1 MSVTLARRELAR
13 IAPGRPSAVTI
24 GVFDGV
30 HRGHQHLVGTLIER
44 ARAEDLAAVA
54 LTFNPHPRTVIRPGI
69 AVTYLTSLEERIE
82 LLQALGLDAVG
93 VLAFTSELAQLSPR
107 DFLALLSDELQM
119 KLLVVGPDF
128 ALGRNRAGT
137 IGVMRQVGE
146 ELAQAGA
153 GPGGFAVEVAP
164 LLAENDEKVGSTTI
178 RQALAE
184 GDVVR
189 VRRLLGRP
197 FSLRGPVVTGDQRG
211 RTLGFPTANIAI
223 GLDRALPAYGIYVT
237 RAYVRESAYESCTS
251 IGIRPTFDVEPRPTV
266 ETFILDFDG
275 DVYGQEMRIELLE
288 RLRGELR
295 FESAEELVAQMHR
308 DIDQTRAYFRA
319 HAGEAPGD

>member
-1 MSVTLARRELAR
+1 VSVTLARRELAR

-30 HRGHQHLVGTLIER
+30 HRGHQHLVARLIER

-69 AVTYLTSLEERIE
+69 AVTYLTSLEERVE

-107 DFLALLSDELQM
+107 DFLALLVDELQM
-119 KLLVVGPDF
+119 RLLMIGPDF

-146 ELAQAGA
+146 QL
-153 GPGGFAVEVAP
+153 GFSVEVAP
-164 LLAENDEKVGSTTI
+164 LLAEADEKVGSTTI

-184 GDVVR
+184 GDVER
-189 VRRLLGRP
+189 VNRLLGRP
-197 FSLRGPVVTGDQRG
+197 FSLRGPVVTGDKRG

-223 GLDRALPAYGIYVT
+223 GLDRALPAYGVYVT
-237 RAYVRESAYESCTS
+237 RAYVAESRYESCTN

-266 ETFILDFDG
+266 ETFVIDFDQ
-275 DVYGQEMRIELLE
+275 DIYGQEMRIELLQ
-288 RLRGELR
+288 RLRGEEK
-295 FESAEELVAQMHR
+295 FESAEELIAQMHK
-308 DIDQTRAYFRA
+308 DIEATRAYFRSQGSPSGA
-319 HAGEAPGD
+319 SG

>member
-13 IAPGRPSAVTI
+13 IAPGRASAVTI

-30 HRGHQHLVGTLIER
+30 HLGHKHLVSRLCEE
-44 ARAEDLAAVA
+44 ARKKDLAAVA

-69 AVTYLTSLEERIE
+69 AMTYLTSLEERVE
-82 LLQALGLDAVG
+82 QLQELGLDAVG
-93 VLAFTSELAQLSPR
+93 ILPFTSELAQLSPR
-107 DFLALLSDELQM
+107 DFLALLVDELQM
-119 KLLVVGPDF
+119 RLLMVGPDF

-137 IGVMRQVGE
+137 IGVMRQVGK
-146 ELAQAGA
+146 EL
-153 GPGGFAVEVAP
+153 GFEVEVSP
-164 LLAENDEKVGSTTI
+164 LLAEDGEKVGSSAI

-184 GDVVR
+184 GDVLR
-189 VRRLLGRP
+189 VAKLLGRP
-197 FSLRGPVVTGDQRG
+197 FSLRGPVVEGDRRG

-223 GLDRALPAYGIYVT
+223 GLDRALPAYGVYVT
-237 RAYVRESAYESCTS
+237 RAYVGETAYESCTS

-275 DVYGQEMRIELLE
+275 DIYGQEMRIDLLE

-295 FESAEELVAQMHR
+295 FESVDDLVAQMHK
-308 DIDQTRAYFRA
+308 DIVQTREHFIKTKK
-319 HAGEAPGD
+319 